1 MEQIISSL
9 QSLQLSSIAPQNPS
23 SIAPQNPSAS
33 LTNEQL
39 SALCLNL
46 YNENVSLKNEI
57 IRLRTITVTPP
68 SRPKWVH

>member
-9 QSLQLSSIAPQNPS
+9 QSLQLS

>member
-9 QSLQLSSIAPQNPS
+9 QSLQLSSIAPNNPS
-23 SIAPQNPSAS
+23 SIAPNNPSIII
-33 LTNEQL
+33 TNKQL

-57 IRLRTITVTPP
+57 IRLRTTTVTHP

>member
-9 QSLQLSSIAPQNPS
+9 KSLQLSSIAPNNPS
-23 SIAPQNPSAS
+23 PIAPHIPSITI
-33 LTNEQL
+33 TNAQL

-57 IRLRTITVTPP
+57 IRLRTTTVIPP